1 MSAYLVGNG
10 MVRMTPFYTGQST
23 CTDVLAQMNAQGTPN
38 GDMLVVPC
46 MSLSSDGTGEC
57 LLLHTL

>member
-1 MSAYLVGNG
+1 